1 MSTLVAQ
8 AVAVVL
14 TAICLKIVTTL
25 LPGLRINGLRP
36 ALFTAMLIWLV
47 GVVIA
52 FGSATLLLALGSATL
67 GPYQPEGWTKAG
79 VALVAASVGAV
90 AMLAVA
96 SKTVRGVNAQ
106 SGRSLVL
113 GGVLTEVLFFGFSL
127 AIGQARMLGGALSN

>member
-1 MSTLVAQ
+1 MTTLVSQ

-14 TAICLKIVTTL
+14 TAICLKIVTAI

-36 ALFTAMLIWLV
+36 ALITAMLIWLV

-52 FGSATLLLALGSATL
+52 FGSASLLLALLGML
-67 GPYQPEGWTKAG
+67 GPYQVEGWTKAG
-79 VALVAASVGAV
+79 VALVAGSVGAV

-96 SKTVRGVNAQ
+96 SKTLRGVNAQ
-106 SGRSLVL
+106 GWRSIVL

-127 AIGQARMLGGALSN
+127 AIGQARMLGGALTN